1 MTVRS
6 SVESLMPTFFAKEKN
21 PCGCKNSLDWECAGV
36 ELCSIDGFAP
46 SRRLMRIGGGIK
58 ADLVVCSKVSTPQL
72 IGILDRP
79 PHRWTLFCD
88 LRCTRCPRK
97 LLNSD
102 PWRAIATR
110 LDHSSAKPT
119 RAAVSILVRTDPKH
133 LEGLMGA
140 ARPAI
145 SELGEFYWNSRLRA
159 QAEPRICSSTGLA
172 IVVNFA
178 ERRAMKRRA

>member
-1 MTVRS
+1 MDVILRFEVYALS
-6 SVESLMPTFFAKEKN
+6 S
-21 PCGCKNSLDWECAGV
+21 
-36 ELCSIDGFAP
+36 
-46 SRRLMRIGGGIK
+46 
-58 ADLVVCSKVSTPQL
+58 
-72 IGILDRP
+72 
-79 PHRWTLFCD
+79 
-88 LRCTRCPRK
+88 K

-159 QAEPRICSSTGLA
+159 QAEPRICSSTGFA